1 MPTQTPASAPRGTQ
15 KVSRSA
21 VAAPARKPTTKQ
33 KESAPSPR
41 RRPKKPNI
49 FVRFLHGLVRR
60 LYFGSKTLFKF
71 ALFIPILVFMVWFSY
86 TVDRSGLF
94 QGELA
99 PRRIVDLMLQGYD
112 VSNFEQMNEIEREV
126 VQLFAQDVP
135 DTPEVIGIGSSRVLQ
150 FTREL
155 VGTDSFFNMGVT
167 GADVRDNMTSYYKM
181 VCYGKAPKVLIW
193 SVDPWVLYGDEAAF
207 DKRADVELYN
217 EFLTKVLGVETD
229 YEEEDRVALWKALV
243 EPAYF
248 QGNVD
253 YYLKNRGQSVV
264 TDDDGNPIDFNPVDG
279 DPYEQPTTIK
289 RSDGSVLY
297 DPEFRDANPDQVRAL
312 AAEACPTFN
321 SVHMEGFDSLS
332 PKQEEAFDKF
342 IQYAQ
347 NQGTTVIL
355 ALSPWHPYL
364 YDFLL
369 TETDQH
375 QGFFETEN
383 WIRQYAHDYNIP
395 LYGSYDPT
403 CIKGLDETDFFDGL
417 HCKGCGIAKFF
428 PGVPQVLQDVENNT
442 LPDPLSVTPRTTL
455 PVDGEENVE
464 NVG

>member
-1 MPTQTPASAPRGTQ
+1 
-15 KVSRSA
+15 
-21 VAAPARKPTTKQ
+21 
-33 KESAPSPR
+33 
-41 RRPKKPNI
+41 
-49 FVRFLHGLVRR
+49 
-60 LYFGSKTLFKF
+60 
-71 ALFIPILVFMVWFSY
+71 
-86 TVDRSGLF
+86 
-94 QGELA
+94 
-99 PRRIVDLMLQGYD
+99 
-112 VSNFEQMNEIEREV
+112 
-126 VQLFAQDVP
+126 
-135 DTPEVIGIGSSRVLQ
+135 
-150 FTREL
+150 
-155 VGTDSFFNMGVT
+155 MGVT

-181 VCYGKAPKVLIW
+181 VCYGKVPKVLIW

-264 TDDDGNPIDFNPVDG
+264 TDDNGNPIDFNPVDG

-297 DPEFRDANPDQVRAL
+297 DPAFRDANTDQVRAL

-342 IQYAQ
+342 IQYAR

-355 ALSPWHPYL
+355 TLSPWHPYL